1 MKAFLLAAGI
11 GSRLRPITDHTPK
24 CMVDIGGRPLLDIW
38 LDALD
43 DAGVDEVL
51 VNVHHHADRVL
62 DHIRLRERGP
72 AIRTSYEATLLG
84 SAGTLRAHR
93 AWVADE
99 PFFLALNA
107 DNLTSFELRSLV
119 EFHAASDMIASV
131 TAFRSPHPE
140 TGGVIELDAQSRIVG
155 FEEKPESPRSDLANA
170 GMYAFNPVI
179 LDEIGNAATA
189 DIGYDLL
196 PRLVNR
202 ARALVLTDYFRDIG
216 TIDAYTRAQAEWQ
229 ERALR

>member
-1 MKAFLLAAGI
+1 MKAFLLSAGI

-24 CMVDIGGRPLLDIW
+24 CMVDIDGRPLLDIW

-43 DAGVDEVL
+43 EAGVDEVL

-62 DHIRLRERGP
+62 DHIRFRTRGP
-72 AIRTSYEATLLG
+72 AVRTSYEASLLG

-93 AWVADE
+93 AWIIDE
-99 PFFLALNA
+99 QFFLAFNA
-107 DNLTSFELRSLV
+107 DNLTNFDVRDLIA
-119 EFHAASDMIASV
+119 FHASGDAIATV

-140 TGGVIELDAQSRIVG
+140 SGGVIELDPHARVVG
-155 FEEKPESPRSDLANA
+155 FEEKPPVPRSNLVNA
-170 GMYAFNPVI
+170 GMYAFDPIV
-179 LDEIGNAATA
+179 LDEIGDAATP

-202 ARALVLTDYFRDIG
+202 ARALVVDDYFRDIG
-216 TIDAYTRAQAEWQ
+216 TIDAYTRACADWP
-229 ERALR
+229 ERAVR